1 MQRRRLV
8 DALLGS
14 YLAMALVP
22 AAVLSGLVTVDTASL
37 GTITVAGLAVA
48 TAFALT
54 AAAGPDTVDRVAS
67 LPVAAATILPPLA
80 YLPFLIIAEPAGQIE
95 WLAIVGLLAV
105 VPGLLVPVAGGVI
118 QNQRLR
124 AGAAE
129 HIVVTVGD
137 DEDDGFGSLAAL
149 GIMVVAGIAMIAFGA
164 AAGLTGFDID
174 GGISIIGSLTALSGS
189 LVTLFT
195 DDSTELAVTDAGLRV
210 ERSMTPWDDLGGFRV
225 TDDAI
230 EIERTRW
237 WLPSRDFDRDEI
249 GDDAAFID
257 ALDEYLP
264 RTDEKT
270 TPAATTASR

>member
-95 WLAIVGLLAV
+95 RLAIVGLLAV

-174 GGISIIGSLTALSGS
+174 GGIPIIGSLTALSGS

-210 ERSMTPWDDLGGFRV
+210 DRSMTPWADLEGFRV
-225 TDDAI
+225 TDDEI
-230 EIERTRW
+230 EIERARW
-237 WLPSRDFDRDEI
+237 WLPTRDFDREEI
-249 GDDAAFID
+249 DDAALID
-257 ALDEYLP
+257 ALVEFLP
-264 RTDEKT
+264 RTDATEEATVAGT
-270 TPAATTASR
+270 T

>member
-14 YLAMALVP
+14 YLAMALLP

-37 GTITVAGLAVA
+37 GTITTAGFAVA
-48 TAFALT
+48 MAFALMT
-54 AAAGPDTVDRVAS
+54 VGVSDTVDRVAS

-95 WLAIVGLLAV
+95 RLAIVGLLAV

-124 AGAAE
+124 AEATE
-129 HIVVTVGD
+129 HVVVTAGD

-174 GGISIIGSLTALSGS
+174 GGIPIIGSLTALSGS

-210 ERSMTPWDDLGGFRV
+210 DRSMTPWADLEGFRV
-225 TDDAI
+225 TDDEI
-230 EIERTRW
+230 EIERARW
-237 WLPSRDFDRDEI
+237 WLPTRDFDREEI
-249 GDDAAFID
+249 DDAALID
-257 ALDEYLP
+257 ALVEFLP
-264 RTDEKT
+264 RTDATEEATVAGT
-270 TPAATTASR
+270 T

>member
-37 GTITVAGLAVA
+37 GTITAAGLAVA

-54 AAAGPDTVDRVAS
+54 AAAVPDTVDRIAS

-80 YLPFLIIAEPAGQIE
+80 YLPFLVIAEPAGQIE

-129 HIVVTVGD
+129 HVVVTAGD
-137 DEDDGFGSLAAL
+137 DEDDGLSTMTAAAVLFGAGAL
-149 GIMVVAGIAMIAFGA
+149 MIAVGTA
-164 AAGLTGFDID
+164 VMVGLDID

-210 ERSMTPWDDLGGFRV
+210 ERSMTPWDDLGGYRV
-225 TDDAI
+225 TDDKI

-257 ALDEYLP
+257 ALDEHLP